1 LLEVASLPF
10 TAAFSRR
17 LERRADR
24 FALEMTHDPGAFE
37 AAFRRLATANLSDL
51 DPPRLVYAFL
61 FTHPTPAER
70 LAAVG
75 H

>member
-1 LLEVASLPF
+1 
-10 TAAFSRR
+10 
-17 LERRADR
+17 
-24 FALEMTHDPGAFE
+24 MTHDPGAFE

-61 FTHPTPAER
+61 FTHPTPVER

-75 H
+75 L